1 MSLFAT
7 LQYTGNVKRI
17 ILTITTITLWI
28 GFSEFLRNQLLF
40 IGYWRS
46 HYTSIGLI
54 FPEKPVNGMVW
65 MLWSLIFAVCIA
77 YMRKNM
83 QRRDTLVI
91 AWTMAFLLMWL
102 TVGNLG
108 TLPTLLLW
116 FAVPLSMLEVYIA
129 VRIAEKLHKSK

>member
-1 MSLFAT
+1 
-7 LQYTGNVKRI
+7 
-17 ILTITTITLWI
+17 
-28 GFSEFLRNQLLF
+28 
-40 IGYWRS
+40 
-46 HYTSIGLI
+46 
-54 FPEKPVNGMVW
+54 
-65 MLWSLIFAVCIA
+65 
-77 YMRKNM
+77 MRKNM